1 MQILTDL
8 LRALRLRARALLRR
22 GVAEDELGEELRF
35 HIEMEAARLERE
47 GLTPEEARRTALVLF
62 GGVER
67 FKEQTRDAW
76 GTRIVEDTMQDLK
89 YGLRMI
95 VKNPVFSA
103 VAIITLA
110 LGIGA
115 NTAIYTV
122 VESVLLEPLPFEEP
136 DELTLLWT
144 RNDEQN
150 QDKYMVSPMDFDD
163 WRNMNRTFE
172 SMAAYWPTTGT
183 ITEVGGDPTGV
194 RVVYTTENFFGLLGA
209 TTLAGRTFAAD
220 EGPESTP
227 VVILGHGFWERRF
240 GADPSI
246 VGRTIT
252 LDGDPLEVI
261 GIVRPEHT
269 FPAEADLWINM
280 TWAMQIQ
287 SRYARWM
294 SAVGRL
300 RDDTELTTARSDLV
314 ALAAR
319 IESENPDSNR
329 GWTVTMAGLHDEM
342 VGDTRTAL
350 IVLLSATGLIL
361 LIACANVANLLLS
374 RSEVRAREIAVRV
387 AFGAD
392 RPRLV
397 RQLITESLVLAGA
410 GAALGLLIAKLSVGA
425 LLSLAPVTLPR
436 ERSITLDGSILLV
449 VVIVS
454 LLTGVLFGLAPI
466 WRLLRGD
473 VHSTLRDGA
482 RSTTGLGGH
491 RLQNA
496 FVVGQLA
503 MAMMLVVGAGL
514 LVQSFANIRAIDTGF
529 QPSGVLTFEL
539 DLATSVAEDD
549 VDVINQ
555 YEQLRDRIA
564 QLPGVRVVGDASQ
577 LPLGESI
584 DYNQPFVFAEREL
597 PRELEP
603 RAFFRPVSPGFF
615 EAMGTPV
622 VSGRSFESTDREGAP
637 GVAIVNESFARRFFD
652 GEDPVGERF
661 GGMNYRW
668 GPLGAI
674 FLGDGAEIVGVVQDV
689 KYDGIRSDAVP
700 AIYVSGLQSSIRRRT
715 ITVRTAGAPEGV
727 LPLVRQE
734 LTSLNP
740 NLALRNLR
748 TMDDVLSAAQSRDR
762 FSTLL
767 LTLFGVVALILASVG
782 VYGVLAYAV
791 EQRSGELGIRMAL
804 GAAAGDVRGM
814 VLTDG
819 ARLVGVGL
827 LLGVTGALALSGVL
841 ASQLFGVSPRD
852 PLVYGSVIAILLVVG
867 LLASFIPAWRATRVD
882 PMIAMR
888 AE

>member
-172 SMAAYWPTTGT
+172 SMAASWPTTGT

-539 DLATSVAEDD
+539 DLATSVA
-549 VDVINQ
+549 
-555 YEQLRDRIA
+555 
-564 QLPGVRVVGDASQ
+564 
-577 LPLGESI
+577 
-584 DYNQPFVFAEREL
+584 
-597 PRELEP
+597 
-603 RAFFRPVSPGFF
+603 
-615 EAMGTPV
+615 
-622 VSGRSFESTDREGAP
+622 
-637 GVAIVNESFARRFFD
+637 
-652 GEDPVGERF
+652 
-661 GGMNYRW
+661 GG
-668 GPLGAI
+668 
-674 FLGDGAEIVGVVQDV
+674 
-689 KYDGIRSDAVP
+689 
-700 AIYVSGLQSSIRRRT
+700 RRRRHQP
-715 ITVRTAGAPEGV
+715 VRAAQGPHRPTAGRKGGRRCV
-727 LPLVRQE
+727 
-734 LTSLNP
+734 T
-740 NLALRNLR
+740 
-748 TMDDVLSAAQSRDR
+748 AA
-762 FSTLL
+762 
-767 LTLFGVVALILASVG
+767 
-782 VYGVLAYAV
+782 
-791 EQRSGELGIRMAL
+791 
-804 GAAAGDVRGM
+804 
-814 VLTDG
+814 
-819 ARLVGVGL
+819 
-827 LLGVTGALALSGVL
+827 TG
-841 ASQLFGVSPRD
+841 
-852 PLVYGSVIAILLVVG
+852 
-867 LLASFIPAWRATRVD
+867 RVD
-882 PMIAMR
+882 RLQPTLR
-888 AE
+888 LR